1 MEPVTSLKIIV
12 FPSLEDKIFVG
23 DKRRF
28 CPTIASV
35 VNNVTTKSGV
45 VLDGRQT
52 RIGNNRLTESK
63 ILGTR
68 NKRQF
73 SCPKIIDFN
82 TLKSFQEIR
91 PMHKPKRIFNGFF
104 PSKVRSTSMALPN
117 AYKEGQEVT
126 LEELVPNPNAP
137 PAYDGAVL
145 SRTATSRNSSL
156 RSEPITLPND
166 SEPQLS
172 PQQNA
177 KRDSRRVVYS
187 LRNGSPSPWVDRYKL
202 KQKTIS
208 ASALTEIRNKTGTA
222 EEPPV
227 RGFSR

>member
-1 MEPVTSLKIIV
+1 MNHLITSLPNETLLLLSYVGVHVSKEKLFPRSFLRIVHPWDMEPVTSLKIIV

-52 RIGNNRLTESK
+52 RIGNNRLTESR

-117 AYKEGQEVT
+117 AYKEGQV
-126 LEELVPNPNAP
+126 
-137 PAYDGAVL
+137 
-145 SRTATSRNSSL
+145 S
-156 RSEPITLPND
+156 
-166 SEPQLS
+166 
-172 PQQNA
+172 
-177 KRDSRRVVYS
+177 
-187 LRNGSPSPWVDRYKL
+187 
-202 KQKTIS
+202 
-208 ASALTEIRNKTGTA
+208 
-222 EEPPV
+222 
-227 RGFSR
+227 